1 MVNQLPGFY
10 ISRLANVEDFLMYIY
25 FSNVSINVSAN
36 DYSFKY
42 VCLSML
48 LETSFFLPHLSCN
61 VEFEF
66 RCDSIFTSR

>member
-1 MVNQLPGFY
+1 
-10 ISRLANVEDFLMYIY
+10 MYIY
-25 FSNVSINVSAN
+25 FSNVSINLSIT

-42 VCLSML
+42 ICLSML
-48 LETSFFLPHLSCN
+48 LETSFLLPHLSCN